1 MKFLVGPWVN
11 RATRVFAAMAIV
23 FYACVLGLVTFAPNL
38 LEQSARAFATSR
50 LHKEIETLASDQRLD
65 RAREITDRQAAELME
80 AAVVAKAQLHEQFD
94 RAMIEI
100 VSVLCRFDCSK
111 RQMWLD
117 FLERSIEK
125 RWAEAAQAIKNL
137 KAIAQSRFSEIVLKL
152 RSELVF
158 FTVSNITI
166 LAMLFVATLFARGR
180 YNVLGL
186 PALLCVVGTTISAGL
201 YLFGQNWFYAILF
214 DNYMRAGY
222 LVLDFSVCLLLI
234 DWFVL
239 KGRITAQLLSGFPA
253 GIPVPVC

>member
-11 RATRVFAAMAIV
+11 RATRAFVAIAIV
-23 FYACVLGLVTFAPNL
+23 FYVCVLAVVTLAPNL

-50 LHKEIETLASDQRLD
+50 LHEEIETLASDQRLD
-65 RAREITDRQAAELME
+65 RVREITDRQAAELME

-100 VSVLCRFDCSK
+100 VSMLCRFDCSK

-117 FLERSIEK
+117 FLERSIETK
-125 RWAEAAQAIKNL
+125 WAEAAPAIKNL

-158 FTVSNITI
+158 FTVSNIAI

-201 YLFGQNWFYAILF
+201 YVFGQNWFYAILF

-222 LVLDFSVCLLLI
+222 LALDFSICVLLI
-234 DWFVL
+234 DWFML
-239 KGRITAQLLSGFPA
+239 RGRITAQLLGSLPA